1 MRLLIKYSVLLHL
14 LTLSILTPVFAQQDS
29 LVSIDGVE
37 FSDGTVPDSNS
48 SIQEEDSLLA
58 VPTDLIFTDGEAD
71 SVAQDSVSLSDAGLP
86 ADSKPEKQSLWG
98 IFIAGLIG

>member
-1 MRLLIKYSVLLHL
+1 MKILRKICLGLL
-14 LTLSILTPVFAQQDS
+14 LTLPLIGLGQVADS
-29 LVSIDGVE
+29 LVSVEDVVFTDGATDTAARVGE
-37 FSDGTVPDSNS
+37 
-48 SIQEEDSLLA
+48 IDSLQE
-58 VPTDLIFTDGEAD
+58 VPEDLIFTDGEAD